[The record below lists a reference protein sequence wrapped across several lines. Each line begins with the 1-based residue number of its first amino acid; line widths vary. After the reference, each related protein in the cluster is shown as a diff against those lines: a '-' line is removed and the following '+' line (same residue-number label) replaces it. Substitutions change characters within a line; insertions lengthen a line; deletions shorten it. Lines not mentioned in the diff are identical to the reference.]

1 MIYDTN
7 HDFVNRYR
15 AKSSGANRTN
25 NNLINQGLFNHLKTN
40 MIEKSKE
47 KLSSPLRGKYLQK
60 PAVAK

>member
-1 MIYDTN
+1 MIYDAN
-7 HDFVNRYR
+7 HDFVNKYPYR
-15 AKSSGANRTN
+15 AKSSGATGANRTN

-60 PAVAK
+60 